1 MVLLCIQSDS
11 PIVINAINSNLVVL
25 KDIINILEDTR
36 FLRVDIKEHR

>member
-11 PIVINAINSNLVVL
+11 PIVVNVVNSNLVVP

-36 FLRVDIKEHR
+36 FLRVNIKEHR